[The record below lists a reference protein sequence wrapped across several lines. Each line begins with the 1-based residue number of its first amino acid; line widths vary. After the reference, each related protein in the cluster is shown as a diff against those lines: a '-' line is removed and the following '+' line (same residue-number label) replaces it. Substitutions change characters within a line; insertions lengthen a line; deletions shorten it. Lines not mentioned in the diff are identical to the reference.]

1 MATNRIDKFHGN
13 VAAWKA
19 LADLQIDYFSQFV
32 KAWIPFNAWFST
44 TYPNENTDR
53 EILSRIKKEVNP
65 FRDKII
71 FYLSRTDAESL
82 DFLNQIGKLHLELE
96 NNPTPSIDRKL
107 SFTNVVIDKNTLPS
121 FDNWVRGRS
130 YNYKVAITYSHTAA
144 PGSQKVNVQVIDV
157 MSTTNQ
163 GKMNLNQNDWDLDEL
178 KAHAQYRLTNITSA
192 KIRLEIQNEII
203 NCYHQVNP
211 LKPTNLVLLPVR
223 KGKLNS
229 KFVAPSNSKTI
240 DADKNLYFINEPEK
254 IAKGL
259 IEILYNLRNVLFH
272 GEINPSPEVQK
283 IYKEAYYI
291 LYPLIKV
298 LN

>member
-19 LADLQIDYFSQFV
+19 LADVQIDYFSQFV

-71 FYLSRTDAESL
+71 FYLNRTDAESL
-82 DFLNQIGKLHLELE
+82 DFLNQIGKLHFELE
-96 NNPTPSIDRKL
+96 NNPIPSMERKL
-107 SFTNVVIDKNTLPS
+107 TFSNVVIDKNNLPS
-121 FDNWVRGRS
+121 FDNWVRGRN
-130 YNYKVAITYSHTAA
+130 YNYKVAISYNHSSGQGT
-144 PGSQKVNVQVIDV
+144 QKVNVQVIDV
-157 MSTTNQ
+157 MSTSNQ
-163 GKMNLNQNDWDLDEL
+163 GKMNLKQNDWDLEEL
-178 KAHAQYRLTNITSA
+178 KAHAQFRLTNITSA
-192 KIRLEIQNEII
+192 KARLEIQNEII

-223 KGKLNS
+223 RGKL
-229 KFVAPSNSKTI
+229 KPEYVAPPNSITI
-240 DADKNLYFINEPEK
+240 DADKKLYFINEPEK

-272 GEINPSPEVQK
+272 GEISPSLEVQK